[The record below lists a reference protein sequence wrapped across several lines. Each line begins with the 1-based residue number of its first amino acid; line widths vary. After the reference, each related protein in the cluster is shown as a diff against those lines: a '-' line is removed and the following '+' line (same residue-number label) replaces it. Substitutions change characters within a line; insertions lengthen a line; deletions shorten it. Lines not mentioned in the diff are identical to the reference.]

1 VRIGMT
7 KPKVEVGDEVTVRG
21 IPGVRVV
28 EAIADGIARLR
39 LFGDIQDS
47 PNKKYKP
54 GDRVYFG
61 GIEEVPVERL
71 TLVGKNHKKP
81 AVFHLL

>member
-1 VRIGMT
+1 MT

-21 IPGVRVV
+21 LPGVRVV

-39 LFGDIQDS
+39 LFGDIEDS

-61 GIEEVPVERL
+61 GTEEVPVERL
-71 TLVGKNHKKP
+71 SVVGKKHKRP
-81 AVFHLL
+81 AIFHLL